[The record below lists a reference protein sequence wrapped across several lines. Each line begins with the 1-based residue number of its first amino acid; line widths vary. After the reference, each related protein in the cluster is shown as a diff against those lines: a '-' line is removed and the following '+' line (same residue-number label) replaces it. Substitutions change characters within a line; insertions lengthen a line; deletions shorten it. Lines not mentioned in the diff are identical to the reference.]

1 MEKVTLLLFFVV
13 TLSQTI
19 SIGPAVTVLL
29 TNFFCY
35 GIRSSIKISLAFRCG
50 EVIVIGAA
58 FLITSV
64 FHVSEK
70 LFLVVKVIGGGY
82 LIYLGVASMIKSVTS
97 KKRLLSDETN
107 RVGFLQ
113 ALLVPAMN
121 PKALIFFIGFIPSF
135 ISLKAGAYSYSMQFF
150 ILGSI
155 FIAISFV
162 SDMFFLCL
170 AEGAKRV
177 IGDRI
182 TGVMTIVGSLFL
194 IGTGC
199 FFINDTLWPLF

>member
-1 MEKVTLLLFFVV
+1 MENVTLLLFFVV

-19 SIGPAVTVLL
+19 SIGPAVTILL
-29 TNFFCY
+29 SNYFSY
-35 GIRSSIKISLAFRCG
+35 GVRSSVNLSLAFRCG
-50 EVIVIGAA
+50 EIIVIGAA

-82 LIYLGVASMIKSVTS
+82 LIYLGVTSMIKSITS
-97 KKRLLSDETN
+97 KNKMLSDEEN

-121 PKALIFFIGFIPSF
+121 PKALVFFIGFIPSF

-150 ILGSI
+150 ILGSM

-170 AEGAKRV
+170 AEGAKRI
-177 IGDRI
+177 IGDRM
-182 TGVMTIVGSLFL
+182 TGVMTIVSSLFL

-199 FFINDTLWPLF
+199 FFIKDILWFLL